1 MVFLSTIPVLDLQ
14 DKEKLLEALYHESI
28 RAIREYGAEAIVLG
42 CTAMIDVAEELEAAL
57 KDAELDVPV
66 LEAAQSALL
75 MLELHAKM
83 GLKHSK
89 LTYRRPREK

>member
-1 MVFLSTIPVLDLQ
+1 M
-14 DKEKLLEALYHESI
+14 
-28 RAIREYGAEAIVLG
+28 LG